1 MAKKELSYEEAM
13 TEIEE
18 ILGRIQ
24 REEISVESLA
34 KEVKRA
40 TELIAKCKQRLLKT
54 EEEVAKI
61 TTEA

>member
-13 TEIEE
+13 TEVEE

-24 REEISVESLA
+24 REEISVERLA
-34 KEVKRA
+34 TEVKRA

-61 TTEA
+61 TAE

>member
-13 TEIEE
+13 TEVES

-24 REEISVESLA
+24 REEISVEELA

-40 TELIAKCKQRLLKT
+40 TELIAQCKQRLLKT

-61 TTEA
+61 TAE